1 MNLYYEEILSDIND
15 PDIRDLFKNRPK
27 IFVETT
33 RPVVGDDMPQP
44 IISDRLIIRSLRPTD
59 LEAYHTLLT
68 QPEAMNYDP
77 SWSIFEEGSWDI
89 GITEMELNDEL
100 PPHNSSHL
108 YLGIFLNNSDGSEGD
123 IIGDG
128 GIWSREEGEW
138 PELGYRFKKEYWNK
152 GYATEFTT
160 AYMRYWWDL
169 PRVPAILHVH
179 PATIDFNDGKK
190 VVERV
195 CAFPLPENVASI
207 RVLQKSGFEPFE
219 FEGRIFRET
228 SWRILR
234 PIMEPSGEALEYN
247 LVRIVFRRVFRG
259 IRKIFKI

>member
-128 GIWSREEGEW
+128 GI
-138 PELGYRFKKEYWNK
+138 
-152 GYATEFTT
+152 
-160 AYMRYWWDL
+160 
-169 PRVPAILHVH
+169 
-179 PATIDFNDGKK
+179 
-190 VVERV
+190 
-195 CAFPLPENVASI
+195 
-207 RVLQKSGFEPFE
+207 
-219 FEGRIFRET
+219 
-228 SWRILR
+228 
-234 PIMEPSGEALEYN
+234 
-247 LVRIVFRRVFRG
+247 
-259 IRKIFKI
+259 